1 MTNKITL
8 KVQKLPH
15 CFKLPQYQ
23 TEGAAAMDLYAAN
36 ENTITLKPLER
47 ALVPTGIKIELP
59 QGYEAQVR
67 PRSGLAIKNGISL
80 SNCVGT
86 IDEDYRGEV
95 CVGLINY
102 SNEEF
107 SIHRGD
113 RIAQMLIAP
122 VTKAVIETVEELSQT
137 ARQEGGFGSTG
148 IK

>member
-107 SIHRGD
+107 SVHRGD

>member
-23 TEGAAAMDLYAAN
+23 TPGAAAMDLYAAID
-36 ENTITLKPLER
+36 EPITLGPLDR
-47 ALVPTGIKIELP
+47 VMIPTGIKIELP
-59 QGYEAQVR
+59 KDYEAQVR
-67 PRSGLAIKNGISL
+67 PRSGLAIKSGISL

-95 CVGLINY
+95 CVGLINL
-102 SNEEF
+102 SKENF
-107 SIHRGD
+107 TVSRGD
-113 RIAQMLIAP
+113 RIAQMLVAP
-122 VTKAVIETVEELSQT
+122 VSKAEIQVVEELSSTQ
-137 ARQEGGFGSTG
+137 RQEGGFGSTG

>member
-67 PRSGLAIKNGISL
+67 PRSGLAIKSGISL

>member
-1 MTNKITL
+1 MTQKINL

-23 TEGAAAMDLYAAN
+23 TKGAAAMDLYAAN
-36 ENTITLKPLER
+36 QTEITLKPLER
-47 ALVPTGIKIELP
+47 ALIPTGIKIELP
-59 QGYEAQVR
+59 QNYEAQVR
-67 PRSGLAIKNGISL
+67 PRSGLAIKSGISL

-95 CVGLINY
+95 CVGIINL
-102 SNEEF
+102 SSENF
-107 SIHRGD
+107 TIHRGD

-122 VTKAVIETVEELSQT
+122 VTRAELEVVEKLSQT
-137 ARQEGGFGSTG
+137 QRQEGGFGSTG

>member
-15 CFKLPQYQ
+15 CFTLPQYQ

-36 ENTITLKPLER
+36 ESTITLKPLER

-67 PRSGLAIKNGISL
+67 PRSGLAIKSGISL

-107 SIHRGD
+107 GVHRGD
-113 RIAQMLIAP
+113 RMAQMLIAP